1 MAIKEAAAS
10 VIGYLGKATK
20 LGREIVGPKIQ
31 DILHHTG
38 SGADDTQQGSNVV
51 CHEILCMGHPDNTGT
66 VWVRTGVIA
75 TTSNA
80 WPLLAG
86 EVFSF
91 EVDNLNELQMLI
103 AVDGEKLIVAYA

>member
-10 VIGYLGKATK
+10 VFGFMGKATK
-20 LGREIVGPKIQ
+20 YGREIIGPTIQ
-31 DILHHTG
+31 DILHFTG
-38 SGADDTQQGSNVV
+38 VGTNDTQKGGGVI
-51 CHEILCMGHPDNTGT
+51 CHEVLCMGHPDNTGT
-66 VWVRTGVIA
+66 VWVRTGVTA

-103 AVDGEKLIVAYA
+103 AVAGEKLIVAYA